1 MFFSHLLS
9 HWPESETKMSLINGF
24 KKNIFSVYLRLW
36 GQKVGRMSLSILPRE
51 LLEMVAF
58 HLDVSSTIAFASCSS
73 NLLNIVIRPI
83 NWSSLMQK
91 MFPEEDGEDFEH
103 LMRSV
108 REVVKFLD
116 KNRLV
121 AQLLKLME
129 RIILRFPPHVSDG
142 FSQIR
147 MTCANQMFTVSPIG
161 FCLLELAEAKML
173 TTLAG
178 KSFLRVDEVQLTM
191 VERPTLTALAKRAL
205 IQSIRRLVV
214 LEAYCDSREEG
225 LQLVQLLAACR
236 WSSVGRINVTQPMVG
251 LSLLTF
257 FSLKDFTLQI

>member
-1 MFFSHLLS
+1 
-9 HWPESETKMSLINGF
+9 
-24 KKNIFSVYLRLW
+24 
-36 GQKVGRMSLSILPRE
+36 MSLSILPRE
-51 LLEMVAF
+51 LVEMVAF

-103 LMRSV
+103 LGRSV
-108 REVVKFLD
+108 ADVVKFLD

-121 AQLLKLME
+121 AHLLRLME

-191 VERPTLTALAKRAL
+191 VERPTLTALAKRAS
-205 IQSIRRLVV
+205 IQSIRRLVA

-236 WSSVGRINVTQPMVG
+236 WSSIGRINVTQPMVG

-257 FSLKDFTLQI
+257 FFTQRFHLANLTRLPYI